1 MMKKENEI
9 LEEAITKARA
19 IVKSESINFDRFP
32 DNIKSNIDV
41 MLGKIDSN
49 KSILVAL
56 VTCCV
61 KKIIDRKQDIRL
73 HRTDFK
79 GGYSARSLDTAITT
93 PFFKKYFPKYANKES
108 SFLTL
113 ATRERIKWTKKD
125 GVALKIRDKN
135 VKNSFL
141 VLLDGIQ
148 RGDIKAEECLVYIFA
163 KLILLTKHIDLVF
176 DETIEAIEFS
186 EIININTVIKMLEKH
201 FEVKLSSR
209 LPVIAIYTVY
219 QMLLS
224 VIKRYD
230 GKILSPLN
238 VHTSSDKHGFGDV
251 EIWNANKTPFE
262 MVEIKHNIPIERN
275 MVFDIAKKTKNTTIQ
290 RYYLLTTYD
299 GCFSTPEEENY
310 INKFIL
316 KIKKDEG
323 LEVIPNGIIQ
333 SLKYYMRFIEDYV
346 TFIKKYT
353 SNLIEDAKISTE
365 VREFHIKSWQDI
377 LKEHEIKY

>member
-1 MMKKENEI
+1 M
-9 LEEAITKARA
+9 
-19 IVKSESINFDRFP
+19 
-32 DNIKSNIDV
+32 
-41 MLGKIDSN
+41 
-49 KSILVAL
+49 
-56 VTCCV
+56 
-61 KKIIDRKQDIRL
+61 
-73 HRTDFK
+73 
-79 GGYSARSLDTAITT
+79 
-93 PFFKKYFPKYANKES
+93 
-108 SFLTL
+108 
-113 ATRERIKWTKKD
+113 
-125 GVALKIRDKN
+125 
-135 VKNSFL
+135 
-141 VLLDGIQ
+141 
-148 RGDIKAEECLVYIFA
+148 
-163 KLILLTKHIDLVF
+163 LTKHIDLVF

-230 GKILSPLN
+230 GKILGPLN

-251 EIWNANKTPFE
+251 EIWNADRTPFE

-275 MVFDIAKKTKNTTIQ
+275 MVFDIAKKTKDTLIQ

-316 KIKKDEG
+316 KIKKEGG
-323 LEVIPNGIIQ
+323 LEIITNGIIQ

-365 VREFHIKSWQDI
+365 VKEFHTKNWQDI